1 MKHEINMLNTP
12 EFKRQANWL
21 QMLTQLIEDNQ
32 DYKSSEAQAA
42 LLKWNAERDE
52 LRFVLFYVFLH
63 FALKIKVSFYAY
75 MGL

>member
-1 MKHEINMLNTP
+1 MLNKP

-52 LRFVLFYVFLH
+52 LRFVELFCLFFSSYRTFVARIL
-63 FALKIKVSFYAY
+63 INS
-75 MGL
+75 